1 MLAAVGVFLLI
12 IFTKCLDCIASI
24 CMMTTVNC
32 ELVVNVEERRH
43 SQTLRYYLPTGT
55 EKNHNKSQLV

>member
-12 IFTKCLDCIASI
+12 TFTSCLDCIASI
-24 CMMTTVNC
+24 CVMTTMDC

-43 SQTLRYYLPTGT
+43 SQTL
-55 EKNHNKSQLV
+55 